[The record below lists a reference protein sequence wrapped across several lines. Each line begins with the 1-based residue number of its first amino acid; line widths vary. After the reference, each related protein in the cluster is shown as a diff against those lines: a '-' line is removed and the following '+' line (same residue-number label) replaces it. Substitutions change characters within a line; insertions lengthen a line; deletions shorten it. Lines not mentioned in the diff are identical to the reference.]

1 MRTRRLGK
9 TGLEVSELALGT
21 WGLSGDAYGPVASD
35 EVDRVLDRA
44 LEGGVT
50 LFDTADVYGGGAM
63 ETKLGE
69 RLPKEAM
76 VVTKLGTRLDVKPPR
91 KVFSP
96 DYLREA
102 FERSRE
108 RLRRQTIDVVLLH
121 NPSVVA
127 LDDGEAV
134 GFLKALK
141 TLGHIKAWGA
151 SVGSVD
157 SARAAI
163 SRGADVIELPY
174 NVFVAKDLHALAA
187 DLGEHETGVL
197 ARSVLAHGVLTGA
210 WTADRELPPG
220 DHRAARWTKPELERR
235 IAQLSALRP
244 VVGGVIASLRSAALR
259 FVLVNDLVSS
269 AVLGPRT
276 SMQLEQLLKDVSIAP
291 PYMLDATLTALGKRL
306 EELGLSQ

>member
-9 TGLEVSELALGT
+9 TGIDVSELSLGT
-21 WGLSGDAYGPVASD
+21 WGLSGDAYGPVPSEEA
-35 EVDRVLDRA
+35 DRVIDRA
-44 LEGGVT
+44 LESGVT
-50 LFDTADVYGGGAM
+50 LFDTADVYGKGAM

-69 RLPKEAM
+69 RLPASAM
-76 VVTKLGTRLDVKPPR
+76 VVTKLGTRLDVTPPR

-102 FERSRE
+102 FDRSRE
-108 RLRRQTIDVVLLH
+108 RLRRPCVDVVLLH
-121 NPSVVA
+121 NPSTTA

-141 TLGHIKAWGA
+141 TLGHIRAWGA

-157 SARAAI
+157 AARAAI
-163 SRGADVIELPY
+163 TRGADVVELAY

-197 ARSVLAHGVLTGA
+197 ARSVLSHGLLTGA
-210 WTADRELPPG
+210 WTVDRELPPG

-235 IAQLSALRP
+235 IAQLGALRP
-244 VVGGVIASLRSAALR
+244 AVGGVIASLRSAALR

-269 AVLGPRT
+269 AVLGPRNA
-276 SMQLEQLLKDVSIAP
+276 MQLEQLIKDVSIAP
-291 PYMLDATLTALGKRL
+291 PFMLDATLTALGKRL
-306 EELGLSQ
+306 EDMGIGP